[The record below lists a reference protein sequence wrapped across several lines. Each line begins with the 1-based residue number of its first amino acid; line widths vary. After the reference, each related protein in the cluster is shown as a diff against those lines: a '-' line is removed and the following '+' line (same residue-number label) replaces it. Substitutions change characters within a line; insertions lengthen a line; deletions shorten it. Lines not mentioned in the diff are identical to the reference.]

1 MIFEKQGQ
9 VGRARVSGSA
19 PDGPSSPAIPALL
32 DNEDKPAPAQ
42 LRSAEPFPYSLT
54 QHAKL
59 VSDLCPTDLS
69 MAEGVDYFARWS
81 RCASAVA
88 LSDPGAAS
96 RRSVGHF
103 AVSKSFG
110 NVAWPHMK
118 SWRAS
123 TS

>member
-1 MIFEKQGQ
+1 MIFDKQGQ

-42 LRSAEPFPYSLT
+42 LRSAEPFPCSLT
-54 QHAKL
+54 QHVKL
-59 VSDLCPTDLS
+59 ICDLCPTDLS

-81 RCASAVA
+81 RCDSAVA

-96 RRSVGHF
+96 RR
-103 AVSKSFG
+103 
-110 NVAWPHMK
+110 
-118 SWRAS
+118 
-123 TS
+123 